1 MARALLSSTPRFHP
15 IPLPRKVR
23 LVDIADRLG
32 LTKVSVSKAL
42 RDHGDISEETRALVK
57 KTAAEMGYSPNLLA
71 RSLSS
76 QRTHTLGVVVPK
88 IAHTFFSSV
97 IEAVQAEATERGY
110 GIVLAVS
117 NESSALERQ
126 HIERL
131 LAMRVDGLLVSVS
144 KEAPDLE
151 VYERVHQMGVP
162 LVFFDRQIEG
172 LGFASVTVDDRAAA
186 RRAVEHIIEQGHREI
201 IHIAGTDKV
210 SIGRDRRAGYEDALR
225 AHDLPIH
232 EEWIVGGGF
241 DEWFG
246 YRAMTELLASGVE
259 PRAVFAVTQP
269 VGIGVHGAL
278 TERGLTDSVYLVSF
292 GDEAI
297 STFAPISDA
306 FLRQPTHEMGRRGLD
321 LLLDQVEGEG
331 RPAAGQEP
339 HVVLDVELITERPI
353 PSAT

>member
-1 MARALLSSTPRFHP
+1 MAQN
-15 IPLPRKVR
+15 VR

-42 RDHGDISEETRALVK
+42 RDHGDISEETRQLVK

-97 IEAVQAEATERGY
+97 IEAVQEEATQRGY

-117 NESSALERQ
+117 NETAALESQ

-131 LAMRVDGLLVSVS
+131 LAVRVDGLLVSVS
-144 KEAPDLE
+144 KEAPDLA
-151 VYERVHQMGVP
+151 VYERVRQMGVP
-162 LVFFDRQIEG
+162 LVFFDRQIDG
-172 LGFASVTVDDRAAA
+172 LGFSSVTIDDRDAA
-186 RRAVEHIIEQGHREI
+186 RRAVEHMIGQGYTEI
-201 IHIAGTDKV
+201 VHVAGTDEV
-210 SIGRDRRAGYEDALR
+210 SIGRERRAGYEDALR
-225 AHDLPIH
+225 AHGLPVRDELILS
-232 EEWIVGGGF
+232 GGF

-246 YRAMTELLASGVE
+246 YRAMKDLLESGAE
-259 PRAVFAVTQP
+259 PEAVFAVTQP

-278 TERGLTDSVYLVSF
+278 VEAGRLDDTFLLSF

-297 STFAPISDA
+297 SVFAPVSDA
-306 FLRQPTHEMGRRGLD
+306 YVRQPTREMGRRALD
-321 LLLDQVEGEG
+321 LLLEQVGGG
-331 RPAAGQEP
+331 RPARGREP
-339 HVVLDVELITERPI
+339 HVVLDVELVTSPQALPAEAVAPR
-353 PSAT
+353 

>member
-1 MARALLSSTPRFHP
+1 MPQ
-15 IPLPRKVR
+15 KVR

-42 RDHGDISEETRALVK
+42 RDHGDISAETRERVK
-57 KTAAEMGYSPNLLA
+57 KTAAEMGYTPNLLA

-76 QRTHTLGVVVPK
+76 QRSHTLGVVVPK

-97 IEAVQAEATERGY
+97 IEAVQEEATRRGY

-117 NESSALERQ
+117 SESSRLECQ

-144 KEAPDLE
+144 KEAPDLG
-151 VYERVHQMGVP
+151 VYERVRQMGVP

-172 LGFASVTVDDRAAA
+172 LGFGSVTVDDRGAA
-186 RRAVEHIIEQGHREI
+186 RRAVDHMVGLGHREI
-201 IHIAGTDKV
+201 VHVGGTDEV
-210 SIGRDRRAGYEDALR
+210 GIGRERRAGYEDALR
-225 AHDLPIH
+225 AHGIPIR
-232 EEWIVGGGF
+232 EELVVTGGF

-246 YRAMTELLASGVE
+246 YRATKELLGRGVE
-259 PRAVFAVTQP
+259 PKAVFAVSHP

-278 TERGLTDSVYLVSF
+278 AEVGRGDGVYLVSF

-297 STFAPISDA
+297 SAFAPISNA
-306 FLRQPTHEMGRRGLD
+306 TLRQPTGEMGRRAVR
-321 LLLDQVEGEG
+321 LLLDQVEGSG
-331 RPAAGQEP
+331 RPDPGEEP
-339 HVVLDVELITERPI
+339 HVVLDVDLVTDHTVPGL
-353 PSAT
+353 AL